1 MLLGRNARAE
11 RTVYDEIR
19 LRQSGLEE
27 QGVGD
32 DTDIRAHAAKLDAEA
47 LSVRRAL
54 FLGQRA
60 DVFTQRRRA
69 EGRFRKGDHA
79 LRTFLGDIRLERPAG
94 RIADAVRHGQKA
106 PLAGIQ
112 IIRLMGIQ
120 REGDLRLFRFRL
132 MDARGDGG
140 DDGARLLAAQ
150 RAGNEIALHIDDD
163 EKIGHGWVPPDD
175 GLKRVY
181 SVRGGEN
188 PAAAPAL
195 RENGIYDTLIGT
207 KYERGRKQA
216 HGQGQTVEK
225 SDSPPKGG
233 RITLSANE
241 RIDELLHFSV
251 QAKFAYVNKLNKPRA
266 W

>member
-1 MLLGRNARAE
+1 M
-11 RTVYDEIR
+11 
-19 LRQSGLEE
+19 
-27 QGVGD
+27 
-32 DTDIRAHAAKLDAEA
+32 
-47 LSVRRAL
+47 
-54 FLGQRA
+54 
-60 DVFTQRRRA
+60 
-69 EGRFRKGDHA
+69 
-79 LRTFLGDIRLERPAG
+79 
-94 RIADAVRHGQKA
+94 RHGQKA

-112 IIRLMGIQ
+112 IIRLVGIQ
-120 REGDLRLFRFRL
+120 REGDLRLFRLRL
-132 MDARGDGG
+132 ADARGDGG

-181 SVRGGEN
+181 SARGGEN

-225 SDSPPKGG
+225 SDSPPLGG

-241 RIDELLHFSV
+241 RIDELLHFSI
-251 QAKFAYVNKLNKPRA
+251 QARFAYVNKLNKPRA